1 MIRRPN
7 RKEER
12 IAEMNITKKGDLR
25 VLAYRVSPDG
35 GIPEGVLIIY
45 MRSGR
50 AERIVFE
57 REDQVR
63 IGDVYLARA
72 KSTNPETG
80 GAFLDIGGKKTAFMN
95 YGGKKNIHVIN
106 REYDGTLKPCDEL
119 AVRVRDLERGDKKLR
134 VIFASD
140 VPATEYEHKKAPC
153 ILHIAKSAFDKS
165 IRDVLEEESALWLT
179 EDAGIYEKTVSVT
192 ESGDLRNGR
201 DRIKLYSDQDIS
213 MNALYDVRAALSR
226 ITARR
231 IHLPGGAEIV
241 IDRTEAMTVIDV
253 NSASGRK
260 VHMSGDS
267 HGSSTALA
275 INSEA
280 AEEIAYQ
287 IDARNIGGM
296 ILVDMLKM
304 KDAESESILLKQM
317 NEMLG
322 SLNPPAHA
330 EDITKLGIAEI
341 VRAKCG
347 EDIYQLKTVLDK
359 TILA

>member
-7 RKEER
+7 KKEER
-12 IAEMNITKKGDLR
+12 ISEMKKGDLR
-25 VLAYRVSPDG
+25 VLAYRVSADDKV
-35 GIPEGVLIIY
+35 PEGVLIIY

-57 REDQVR
+57 RDEQVK
-63 IGDVYLARA
+63 IGDVYLARV
-72 KSTNPETG
+72 KSTTPETG
-80 GAFLDIGGKKTAFMN
+80 GAFLDIGGQKTAFMN
-95 YGGKKNIHVIN
+95 YGGKKNIHVLN
-106 REYDGTLKPCDEL
+106 RAYDGSLKPCDEL

-140 VPATEYEHKKAPC
+140 VPSIEYEHKKAPC
-153 ILHIAKSAFDKS
+153 ILHSARSSFDKS
-165 IRDVLEEESALWLT
+165 IRDVLEDESALWLT
-179 EDAGIYEKTVSVT
+179 DDDGIYEKALSVVK
-192 ESGDLRNGR
+192 SGEIPKDY
-201 DRIKLYSDQDIS
+201 DRIKLYSDPDIS
-213 MNALYDVRAALSR
+213 MNALYDVRTAISR

-231 IHLPGGAEIV
+231 VHLPGGAEIV

-260 VHMSGDS
+260 VHSVGNT

-275 INSEA
+275 INLEA
-280 AEEIAYQ
+280 AEEISYQ
-287 IDARNIGGM
+287 IDVRNIGGM

-304 KDAESESILLKQM
+304 KDDESESILLKRM
-317 NEMLG
+317 NESLG
-322 SLNPPAHA
+322 VLKPPAYA
-330 EDITKLGIAEI
+330 EDITKLGIVEI

-347 EDIYQLKTVLDK
+347 EDIYQLKPVLDK

>member
-12 IAEMNITKKGDLR
+12 ISEMKQGDLR
-25 VLAYRVSPDG
+25 VLAYKVTEAG
-35 GIPEGVLIIY
+35 NIPEGILIIY

-57 REDQVR
+57 RDEQVK
-63 IGDVYLARA
+63 IGDVYLARV
-72 KSTNPETG
+72 KNTNPETG
-80 GAFLDIGGKKTAFMN
+80 GAFLDLGDKRTAFIN
-95 YGGKKNIHVIN
+95 YGGKKNIHLIN

-119 AVRVRDLERGDKKLR
+119 AVRVRDLARGDKKLR

-140 VPATEYEHKKAPC
+140 VPFEEYEHKKAPC
-153 ILHIAKSAFDKS
+153 ILHSAKSAFDKS
-165 IRDVLEEESALWLT
+165 LKDVIEDENAMWLT
-179 EDAGIYEKTVSVT
+179 EDAGIYEKASALIQN
-192 ESGDLRNGR
+192 SD
-201 DRIKLYSDQDIS
+201 DRIKLYSDPDIS

-231 IHLPGGAEIV
+231 VHLPGGAEIV

-260 VHMSGDS
+260 VHMPGDT
-267 HGSSTALA
+267 HGSSAALA
-275 INSEA
+275 INTEA

-296 ILVDMLKM
+296 ILVDMMKM
-304 KDAESESILLKQM
+304 KDAESERILLKQM
-317 NEMLG
+317 NERMECLK
-322 SLNPPAHA
+322 PPAHA
-330 EDITKLGIAEI
+330 EDITKLGIVEI

-347 EDIYQLKTVLDK
+347 EDIYQLKAVLDK

>member
-12 IAEMNITKKGDLR
+12 ITEMKQGDLR
-25 VLAYRVSPDG
+25 VLAYKVTADG
-35 GIPEGVLIIY
+35 SIPEGILIIY

-57 REDQVR
+57 RDEQVK
-63 IGDVYLARA
+63 IGDVYLARV

-80 GAFLDIGGKKTAFMN
+80 GAFLDLGDKRTAFIN
-95 YGGKKNIHVIN
+95 YGGKKNIRLTN
-106 REYDGTLKPCDEL
+106 REYDGSLKPCDEL
-119 AVRVRDLERGDKKLR
+119 AVRVRDLARDDKKLR

-140 VPATEYEHKKAPC
+140 VPFEEYEHKKAPC
-153 ILHIAKSAFDKS
+153 VLHSAKSAFDKS
-165 IRDVLEEESALWLT
+165 LNDVSEEENALWLT
-179 EDAGIYEKTVSVT
+179 EDAGIYEKASA
-192 ESGDLRNGR
+192 LIRNSD
-201 DRIKLYSDQDIS
+201 DRVKLYSDPDIS
-213 MNALYDVRAALSR
+213 MNALYDVKAALSR

-231 IHLPGGAEIV
+231 VHLPGGAEIV

-260 VHMSGDS
+260 VHMSGDT
-267 HGSSTALA
+267 HGSGATLA
-275 INSEA
+275 INTEA

-296 ILVDMLKM
+296 ILVDMMKM
-304 KDAESESILLKQM
+304 KDAESERILLKQM
-317 NEMLG
+317 NERMECLK
-322 SLNPPAHA
+322 PPAHA
-330 EDITKLGIAEI
+330 EDITKLGIVEI

-347 EDIYQLKTVLDK
+347 EDIYQLKAVLDK